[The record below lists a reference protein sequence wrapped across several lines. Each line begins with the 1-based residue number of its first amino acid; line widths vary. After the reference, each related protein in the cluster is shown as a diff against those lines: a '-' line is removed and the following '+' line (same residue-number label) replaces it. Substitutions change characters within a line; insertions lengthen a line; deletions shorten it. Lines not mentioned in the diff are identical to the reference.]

1 MIIFR
6 PYQYEALNAAFNYYN
21 SGGCEHG
28 VIAMPTGT
36 GKALIAAGIICQLLH
51 DKPTARVVCA
61 THVKEL
67 IKQDYDALNSLW
79 PNAPSGICSSGLK
92 RDDTFLPIIFGG
104 IGTLVTR
111 VDLLGFRDLLIVD
124 EAHLISG
131 KDTSEYGT
139 FIAGLQA
146 INPNLIVIG
155 LSATPYRMGN
165 GLLTDGPLFSKML
178 FDLTGIRDFNE
189 LIRQGFLCR
198 VDPKR
203 TRTELDVSDV
213 GIGRD
218 GDFVKG
224 ELQHAVDKES
234 VTYAAVKEIVEWGQT
249 RRSWMVFAAG
259 VDHAIH
265 VAEMLRS
272 FGVTAAAIHSKLRN
286 KDRDEAIAA
295 FKAGEIR
302 CAVNNNV
309 LTTGFDHPALDL
321 IGMMRPTTST
331 PLWVQML
338 GRGTRPYPGKTE
350 TLVLDFAGNTRR
362 LGPIND
368 PVIPKLRSGKGG
380 GAAPVKICDKCGSYN
395 HTRATECESCGHI
408 FPHVVNIVATADS
421 AELIRSDLPEVLNL
435 PVHSVNYNRYEKNGK
450 AMLRC
455 DYFSGL
461 MRYQKYITLEH
472 GGFAAKKARDWWR
485 KATGD
490 PENVPATTD
499 EALQRL
505 ALLQQPKTIDVWVN
519 KMPPEI
525 VGVNY

>member
-1 MIIFR
+1 MITFR
-6 PYQYEALNAAFNYYN
+6 PYQFEAVNAAFNYYN

-28 VIAMPTGT
+28 VIALPTGT
-36 GKALIAAGIICQLLH
+36 GKSLIAAAIICQLIH
-51 DKPTARVVCA
+51 DKPSARVVCA

-67 IKQDYDALNSLW
+67 VRQDYDALNLLW
-79 PNAPSGICSSGLK
+79 PNAPSGICSAGLK
-92 RDDTFLPIIFGG
+92 RYDTFLPVIFGG
-104 IGTLVTR
+104 IGTMSSR
-111 VDLLGFRDLLIVD
+111 VDTIGFRDLLIVD

-131 KDTSEYGT
+131 KNDSEYGA
-139 FIAGLQA
+139 FIDALRT
-146 INPNLIVIG
+146 INPYLIVIG

-178 FDLTGIRDFNE
+178 FDLTGIKEFNE
-189 LIRQGFLCR
+189 LIRQGYLCR

-203 TRTELDVSDV
+203 TKTELDVSNV
-213 GIGRD
+213 GIIN
-218 GDFVKG
+218 GDFAQG

-249 RRSWMVFAAG
+249 RNSWMVFAAG

-265 VAEMLRS
+265 VSEMLRS
-272 FGVTAAAIHSKLRN
+272 FGVPAAAVHSKLCD
-286 KDRDEAIAA
+286 KDRDAAINA
-295 FKAGEIR
+295 FKSGEIR
-302 CAVNNNV
+302 CVVNNNV
-309 LTTGFDHPALDL
+309 LTTGFDHPALDM
-321 IGMMRPTTST
+321 IGMLRPTMST

-368 PVIPKLRSGKGG
+368 PVIPKKRSGKGG
-380 GAAPVKICDKCGSYN
+380 LAPVRICEMCGSYC
-395 HTRATECESCGHI
+395 HARATECESCGHV
-408 FPHVVNIVATADS
+408 FPQTVNIAATADS

-435 PVHSVNYNRYEKNGK
+435 PVHSVNYNRYEKNGR

-461 MRYQKYITLEH
+461 MRYQKYVTLEH

-490 PENVPATTD
+490 HDNVPATTD

-519 KMPPEI
+519 KTPPEI